1 MERYQS
7 CYSTYINENEN
18 YKNKQNDKDNF
29 LMNSS
34 CVIKELIVNNIQIRP
49 QFIRKFQCSR

>member
-18 YKNKQNDKDNF
+18 YKNKNNDEDIF
-29 LMNSS
+29 D
-34 CVIKELIVNNIQIRP
+34 E
-49 QFIRKFQCSR
+49 